1 MYGKIKEIEY
11 LKQFWKRI
19 AKWPRQEKDGLWQII
34 QTIGYPYAKNESL
47 PIPHITLKNYLKMGH
62 TPKYIL
68 EPTKFLEGNI
78 GKNIYDLIQKK
89 E

>member
-1 MYGKIKEIEY
+1 M
-11 LKQFWKRI
+11 Q
-19 AKWPRQEKDGLWQII
+19 
-34 QTIGYPYAKNESL
+34 KNESL